1 MFVSIGLIFLALT
14 ALCYKLVNNRRDVLQ
29 RELQERGV
37 QLTVDELRK
46 LGDRAPD
53 FRYTL

>member
-1 MFVSIGLIFLALT
+1 MFIGIGFIALPATVLA
-14 ALCYKLVNNRRDVLQ
+14 YKRVNAMRDAQQ
-29 RELQERGV
+29 READEKGV
-37 QLTVDELRK
+37 KYSDSELRK